1 MIPQKNEIVVYQPND
16 IMRIEVRFEDE
27 TVWLQQPRIAELF
40 ACSLENVR
48 LHLKNIYANGEL
60 DKAATSKESLEVR
73 QEGTRRVTR
82 RVVYYNLDAIISIGY
97 RVNSIVGVRFRQWAF
112 RVTIIA
118 RPQKSGQI
126 NPESGQIKNVRSYDI
141 KSQDDAVLCAIQD
154 CPGIKADGI
163 FLQIRTSTRSVR
175 RSLERLSGA
184 SKIEYRGS
192 KRTGGWYVRT

>member
-1 MIPQKNEIVVYQPND
+1 MTPQKNEIVVYQPND